1 MGVAHDTAGAREIG
15 NTEAEKDRR
24 VRGQIDRR
32 ESEVCVIEHGASLF
46 MDSPCV
52 RAPRHDEEAG
62 AVFVGLVE
70 ATSVPQ
76 VSIAKGCNFRVGEH
90 VTDSGK
96 SAHVEVDTDEVKIV
110 PRQHGGGTRGML
122 LHHVS
127 WRLCCGKRLSKMRTA
142 EESAT
147 EGRRSQPRTTRAAS
161 LHVSL
166 HNGSTWLERVFVE
179 RDGKIVAISASVELA
194 RVVRNVVAGFLENT
208 ACEDLCGS
216 PARWA
221 WVPLELREMVLVVHE
236 VTGKVGEA
244 NVKGRLGGAK
254 TCHGKHKRRPLG
266 KGFIPCRQRH
276 GCVCVVPA
284 FAVLA
289 AGVCGSL
296 GGGRNEVEWLWL
308 NKGDCP
314 GWRERKAWR
323 SQGHP
328 QWAVK
333 GDVPDKSVPIGGLRD
348 REVEFPASQFSGHK
362 GFPTNRGDGERASDQ

>member
-15 NTEAEKDRR
+15 DTEAEKDRR

-32 ESEVCVIEHGASLF
+32 EYEVCVIEHGASLF

-96 SAHVEVDTDEVKIV
+96 SAHVEVDTDELKIV

-161 LHVSL
+161 PHVSL

-194 RVVRNVVAGFLENT
+194 RVVRNASWRI
-208 ACEDLCGS
+208 A
-216 PARWA
+216 A
-221 WVPLELREMVLVVHE
+221 WKPPQIASQQVS
-236 VTGKVGEA
+236 
-244 NVKGRLGGAK
+244 GAK
-254 TCHGKHKRRPLG
+254 TAELQSASQ
-266 KGFIPCRQRH
+266 RQRQRQRLQSKRPS
-276 GCVCVVPA
+276 VDVM
-284 FAVLA
+284 
-289 AGVCGSL
+289 
-296 GGGRNEVEWLWL
+296 RNNWPLMT
-308 NKGDCP
+308 
-314 GWRERKAWR
+314 
-323 SQGHP
+323 
-328 QWAVK
+328 
-333 GDVPDKSVPIGGLRD
+333 
-348 REVEFPASQFSGHK
+348 HK
-362 GFPTNRGDGERASDQ
+362 